1 MADSDTTG
9 NIVESRFK
17 AFVSYSHADKAAAQK
32 LHRKLE
38 TYRLPKHLRQPESST
53 TDEKPVDGRIG
64 PIFRDREDLPAA
76 EDLSESVKKAL
87 TVSEALIVLCSPDA
101 QKSPWVAREIELF
114 RELHPD
120 RPVLAAILR
129 GEPEEAFPEPLRQ
142 GGEPLAADLRK
153 EGDGARLGFLKV
165 VAGIAGVPLD
175 ALINRD
181 AQRRVRRVTAIT
193 VAAVAAMVVMALMTT
208 FALQARNEARE
219 QRAEAEGMVE
229 YMLTELRQD
238 LRGVGRLDVMADV
251 NERAIQ
257 YYERQSDLESLPVE
271 NLERRARVLHALGE
285 DETNRKGA
293 DMNKALS
300 MFREAHRVTAQLLER
315 DQENPDRIFAH
326 AQSEYWVGWVFEKRR
341 QFDGAFPHY
350 INYLNLATR
359 LHRAE
364 GETVRSLMEL
374 GYAENNIGI
383 LLLRGKEQPELASDR
398 FTQAVR
404 HFKNAYLADV
414 DNHRLQLEIANATA
428 WHADTFFS
436 RQMWG
441 KSLDLRMKERRHLE
455 RYLVVE
461 PNSKDAA
468 YRMLVN
474 LQAVEIIEANKEGGV
489 FDRANLNSLLRRADQ
504 LISFDPENAVWA
516 EAKARIIRDFEALK
530 N

>member
-208 FALQARNEARE
+208 FALQARNEAQH
-219 QRAEAEGMVE
+219 QRAEAEGLVE
-229 YMLTELRQD
+229 YMLTD
-238 LRGVGRLDVMADV
+238 LAEDLEGSAGLAVLAKV
-251 NERAIQ
+251 NRRALA
-257 YYERQSDLESLPVE
+257 YYEGQGDLTALPPDS
-271 NLERRARVLHALGE
+271 LERRARAIGRLGSDAEARNELSLARRNYSERLRITGELLQERPRNSERMFDHALSLNKLAVLDQKTGANDQARAGFEESWQILTQVNAASSSNREKKRAVTSVAGNLCAMDVIEETVSEQTLKYCQLATLIGRALSSQFGRASRDPYNLVFNLMWQGDVLDQLGDSSGASATRAASLRLSE
-285 DETNRKGA
+285 DLVEANPENRKLISQRMELLGYLA
-293 DMNKALS
+293 QYQSREDNVRML
-300 MFREAHRVTAQLLER
+300 REAISIAR
-315 DQENPDRIFAH
+315 
-326 AQSEYWVGWVFEKRR
+326 
-341 QFDGAFPHY
+341 
-350 INYLNLATR
+350 
-359 LHRAE
+359 
-364 GETVRSLMEL
+364 EL
-374 GYAENNIGI
+374 
-383 LLLRGKEQPELASDR
+383 
-398 FTQAVR
+398 
-404 HFKNAYLADV
+404 
-414 DNHRLQLEIANATA
+414 IA
-428 WHADTFFS
+428 
-436 RQMWG
+436 
-441 KSLDLRMKERRHLE
+441 L
-455 RYLVVE
+455 
-461 PNSKDAA
+461 
-468 YRMLVN
+468 
-474 LQAVEIIEANKEGGV
+474 
-489 FDRANLNSLLRRADQ
+489 
-504 LISFDPENAVWA
+504 DPEKTIWQSSLVSYV
-516 EAKARIIRDFEALK
+516 ERLGEME
-530 N
+530 